1 MKRDHQ
7 WKKDNFCFETL
18 VNSKNVIT
26 CSTENCKLLI
36 AHQSYSEIQE
46 KFPREATQLH
56 LPPPPH
62 PRLTPQRF
70 SSLPRANGACACSG
84 CLVCALTRLGGPECL
99 HGEKLIQ
106 LRRRRVTLLAVQ
118 TFCFS
123 CSWFDKFCTEI

>member
-26 CSTENCKLLI
+26 CSTENRKLLI

-56 LPPPPH
+56 LPPPP
-62 PRLTPQRF
+62 TPASPLRDF
-70 SSLPRANGACACSG
+70 LPFPEPTVLVHAPDVSS
-84 CLVCALTRLGGPECL
+84 AL
-99 HGEKLIQ
+99 
-106 LRRRRVTLLAVQ
+106 
-118 TFCFS
+118 
-123 CSWFDKFCTEI
+123 